1 MDEVAEMCSESR
13 VWDAEVGL
21 VAGGFVTDVAFA
33 DVISKESYEFRSE
46 GDIGCDDV
54 VVTSYAESRGGWDV
68 VPVEDTF
75 LFKDFKM
82 S

>member
-1 MDEVAEMCSESR
+1 MDEVAEVCSESG

-21 VAGGFVTDVAFA
+21 VAGGFVSDVAFA
-33 DVISKESYEFRSE
+33 GVVAEESYECRGE
-46 GDIGCDDV
+46 GDVGCDGV

-68 VPVEDTF
+68 VPVEDAF